1 MNWRSVRRAL
11 WLCGLAW
18 AGPGIAQDFPRVQFI
33 YGDLTFDRNCEKWLN
48 TKIDQ
53 SWANEVRAKIGS
65 WQDFWDK
72 EAPLLLGTTVSEIGR
87 PFRHGEAVAV
97 LTLCPISSMSV
108 PLLINVRRF
117 IDGPTQRN
125 PQPMFLF
132 SALVFHELLHTYI
145 GRYTSLKSGLIEKHK
160 NEPLLVLTHVHLM
173 AAMKHVYLKLGRAQE
188 LREIVARDS
197 ASDDPAYGRAWQIV
211 NDIEGHEAFVK
222 ELRP

>member
-1 MNWRSVRRAL
+1 MNRHFVRRAL
-11 WLCGLAW
+11 GLCGLAW
-18 AGPGIAQDFPRVQFI
+18 AGPGFAQDFPRVQFI
-33 YGDLTFDRNCEKWLN
+33 YGDLTFDRNCEKWLD
-48 TKIDQ
+48 TKIDPG
-53 SWANEVRAKIGS
+53 WAIEVRAKIGS

-211 NDIEGHEAFVK
+211 NEIEGHEAFVK